1 MLSGCKYRMCRK
13 VRVKRMSIFLKILL
27 IFLLFL
33 PESYFIKN
41 ELLHYSDWWADP
53 AKQNIPAAMH
63 HFRNIGYF
71 SLIPGMID
79 VGIIVE
85 FCIVRI
91 GLLCK
96 GLFY

>member
-27 IFLLFL
+27 NFLLFL

-41 ELLHYSDWWADP
+41 ELLHYSWWADP

-79 VGIIVE
+79 LGIIVE
-85 FCIVRI
+85 LCIVRI